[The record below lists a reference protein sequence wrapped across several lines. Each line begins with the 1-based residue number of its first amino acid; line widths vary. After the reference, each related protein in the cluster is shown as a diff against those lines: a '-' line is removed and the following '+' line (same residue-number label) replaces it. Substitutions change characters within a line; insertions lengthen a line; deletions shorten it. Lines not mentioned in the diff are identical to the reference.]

1 MYFTMYKKQIGIIG
15 SRNLSRENLELVTK
29 LSEFLIDEGYR
40 TVTGGL
46 GSLQESVHRGAKLS
60 KNSSDCDT
68 IAIIP
73 GFNPSELVNC
83 ADVIIPT
90 GIDLYRNVMVANSEV
105 VIAVEGGAGTLSEI
119 AYAWQLNRPIIA
131 IGKGGWAEKLS
142 GVNLDS
148 RRPKDHLIDC
158 IGDKPE
164 EIIDQVIR
172 LTNEN
177 YQWHKKLE

>member
-15 SRNLSRENLELVTK
+15 SRNLSIENLELVTK
-29 LSEFLIDEGYR
+29 LSELLIDKGFR

-46 GSLQESVHRGAKLS
+46 GTLQESVHRGAKLS

-73 GFNPSELVNC
+73 GFDPSELVKY

-90 GIDLYRNVMVANSEV
+90 GVDLYRNVMVANSEV

-148 RRPKDHLIDC
+148 RRPGENLIDC
-158 IGDKPE
+158 INLSAE
-164 EIIDQVIR
+164 EIIEQVVR
-172 LTNEN
+172 LTKKN

>member
-1 MYFTMYKKQIGIIG
+1 MYKKQIGIIG
-15 SRNLSRENLELVTK
+15 SRNLSTENLELVTK
-29 LSEFLIDEGYR
+29 LSELLIDEGFR

-68 IAIIP
+68 
-73 GFNPSELVNC
+73 F

-90 GIDLYRNVMVANSEV
+90 GVDLYRNVMVANSEV
-105 VIAVEGGAGTLSEI
+105 VLAVEGGAGTLSEI

-148 RRPKDHLIDC
+148 RRPKDNVIDC
-158 IGDKPE
+158 IGDEPG
-164 EIIDQVIR
+164 EIIDHVIR
-172 LTNEN
+172 LTHEN

>member
-15 SRNLSRENLELVTK
+15 SRNLSIENLELVTK
-29 LSEFLIDEGYR
+29 LSELLIDKGFR

-46 GSLQESVHRGAKLS
+46 GTLQESVHRGAKLS

-73 GFNPSELVNC
+73 GFDPSELVNY

-90 GIDLYRNVMVANSEV
+90 GVDLYRNVMVANSEV

-148 RRPKDHLIDC
+148 RRPGENLIDC
-158 IGDKPE
+158 INLSAE
-164 EIIDQVIR
+164 EIIEQVVR
-172 LTNEN
+172 LTKKN

>member
-1 MYFTMYKKQIGIIG
+1 MYKKQIGIIG
-15 SRNLSRENLELVTK
+15 SRNLSIENLELVTK
-29 LSEFLIDEGYR
+29 LSELLIDKGFR

-46 GSLQESVHRGAKLS
+46 GTLQESVHRGAKLS

-73 GFNPSELVNC
+73 GFDPSELVNY

-90 GIDLYRNVMVANSEV
+90 GVDLYRNVMVANSEV

-148 RRPKDHLIDC
+148 RRPGENLIDC
-158 IGDKPE
+158 INLSAE
-164 EIIDQVIR
+164 EIIEQVVR
-172 LTNEN
+172 LTKKN